1 MEESENRYMNIDFK
15 TVYKIENSSQEPRQL
30 PTKKQALKLQRELNI
45 EQNIIN
51 HEIMVLREA
60 RELAYNIKNIPV
72 NLELVKAGAIIH
84 DIGRFKTHGFQ
95 HGPIGADFLR
105 YLGYPEELARIVEK
119 HTMAGLTHKE
129 AIQFHLSERDYL
141 PHTIEEKIVCLADK
155 YVMGTQKV
163 TIQERF
169 QRWVHRYGETEFLT
183 NQIQR
188 AKKLEEEILKL
199 IF

>member
-1 MEESENRYMNIDFK
+1 MNIDFK

-30 PTKKQALKLQRELNI
+30 PTKEQALQLQRELYI

-60 RELAYNIKNIPV
+60 RELAYNIKKVPI
-72 NLELVKAGAIIH
+72 NLDLVKAGAIIH
-84 DIGRFKTHGFQ
+84 DIGRFKVHGFH

-105 YLGYPEELARIVEK
+105 YLKYPEELARIVEK
-119 HTMAGLTHKE
+119 HTMAGLTPEE
-129 AIQFHLSERDYL
+129 AIQFHLPERDYL
-141 PHTIEEKIVCLADK
+141 PRTLEEKIVCLADK
-155 YVMGTQKV
+155 YVMGTHKV

-169 QRWVHRYGETEFLT
+169 QRWIDRYGETEFLKA
-183 NQIQR
+183 QIAR